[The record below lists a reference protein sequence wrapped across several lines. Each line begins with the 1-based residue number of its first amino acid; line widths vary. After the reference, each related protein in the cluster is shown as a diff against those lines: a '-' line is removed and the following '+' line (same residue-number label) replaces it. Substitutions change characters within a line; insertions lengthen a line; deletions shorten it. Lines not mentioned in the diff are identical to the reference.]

1 MKNLVYEGDATSH
14 GGKVLTGSD
23 RVKVKGRRAARIGDR
38 VSCPIHGDNE
48 IIEGS
53 DRVMDGARA
62 LSRGGDHTQCGAVL
76 IASFGEAQVR

>member
-14 GGKVLTGSD
+14 GGTILTGSD

-48 IIEGS
+48 IVEGS
-53 DRVMDGARA
+53 DRMMDGARA
-62 LSRGGDHTQCGAVL
+62 LSRGGDHTQCGAVF
-76 IASFGEAQVR
+76 IASSGEAQVR

>member
-14 GGKVLTGSD
+14 GGAILTGSD
-23 RVKVKGRRAARIGDR
+23 RVKVKGRRAARIGDG

-48 IIEGS
+48 VVEGS
-53 DRVMDGARA
+53 DRMMDGARA

-76 IASFGEAQVR
+76 IASSGEAQVR